1 MTVVIA
7 KQYEKDLRVDGSM
20 KARAWDFM
28 MKLNS
33 NPDGGGLDLKMP
45 NSAADRRVRTARVDQ
60 NFRAV
65 LFALPPDLLVMAA
78 IKPHDEA
85 YAYATSVRLDINPAN
100 GAMELIAEQTIARTV
115 QEFRDKPRPADA
127 PQVLPYTAAELIEL
141 GIREDVAAQAVRLSI
156 EDELLAFVEDLP
168 EWQQQALLDLATGKS
183 LDDVQADYG
192 VGAAPTN
199 DPTQSLRR
207 AVTRMEF
214 VTIRDDDELRRMV
227 EGDFEE
233 WRTFLHPQQRALVER
248 PTYNGP
254 FRLAGGAGTGKTVVA
269 LHRAVFLAT
278 VPGARVLLCTFNRTL
293 ASSLDAQLRR
303 LAPFEVAAR
312 IDVLGVDQA
321 VNRAVREHDG
331 DLPRLAEFKA
341 QERLWE
347 DATASADV
355 PADLLA
361 VLTPEF
367 LATEFRAVMLGMPA
381 LSKENYLAAKRP
393 GRGVRLNRLQR
404 AAVWRVVDQY
414 RRALD
419 AERSTT
425 FELLAARA
433 AEVAQPRYDH
443 VVVDE
448 GQDLHAAH
456 WRLLRALVAPG
467 PNDLFI
473 CEDAYQRIYG
483 ERLVLSRFGIATRGR
498 SRRLTLNY
506 RSSRQN
512 LQFALGVIRGAEVV
526 DSDGDPETVSGY
538 RAAFDGP
545 MPSTRGFASSADEAA
560 FLVTTVRD
568 WVAGG
573 VAAASVGV
581 LVRRHADQE
590 RARQALQS
598 AGVPVE
604 VLGPNPQSSRP
615 AVVVTTMHRAKG
627 MEFSRVVVFGAE
639 AGVVPLKFLVDQVP
653 VTDQPAVLGRERS
666 LLYVACSRARDE
678 LLVTWSGAPSPFLPV
693 AHTPEGRLVTETL
706 QV

>member
-33 NPDGGGLDLKMP
+33 DPDGAGLDLKMP
-45 NSAADRRVRTARVDQ
+45 QGVLDRRVRTARVDQ

-65 LFALPPDLLVMAA
+65 LFSLPPDLLVMAA

-85 YAYATSVRLDINPAN
+85 YAYAATLRLEINPAN
-100 GAMELIAEQTIARTV
+100 GAMELIAEQTIERTV
-115 QEFRDKPRPADA
+115 QQFRDKPRPIDA
-127 PQVLPYTAAELIEL
+127 PQVLPYSPSDLVGL
-141 GIREDVAAQAVRLSI
+141 GVREDVAEQAVLLNSQ
-156 EDELLAFVEDLP
+156 DELLSLVLDLP

-183 LDDVQADYG
+183 LEDVRADYG
-192 VGAAPTN
+192 VGVEATD
-199 DPTQSLRR
+199 DPTQSLTR
-207 AVTRMEF
+207 AVTRMQF
-214 VTIRDDDELRRMV
+214 VTIQDDEELRRMI

-233 WRTFLHPQQRALVER
+233 WRTFLHPQQRTLAER

-269 LHRAVFLAT
+269 LHRAVFLARR
-278 VPGARVLLCTFNRTL
+278 PEARVLLCTYNRTL
-293 ASSLDAQLRR
+293 AASLETHLRQ
-303 LAPFEVAAR
+303 LAPAEIAHR

-321 VNRAVREHDG
+321 VNRVVREHDG
-331 DLPRLAEFKA
+331 DPPRPAESRA
-341 QERLWE
+341 EERLWE
-347 DATASADV
+347 DAVASADV
-355 PADLLA
+355 PADLVA
-361 VLTPEF
+361 TLTPEF
-367 LATEFRAVMLGMPA
+367 LAAELRAVMLGMPTITQ
-381 LSKENYLAAKRP
+381 ENYLSAKRS

-404 AAVWRVVDQY
+404 TAVWRVVEEF
-414 RRALD
+414 RHGLD
-419 AERSTT
+419 AERRTT

-433 AEVAQPRYDH
+433 AEVASPRYDH
-443 VVVDE
+443 VVIDE

-456 WRLLRALVAPG
+456 WRFLRALVSPG

-483 ERLVLSRFGIATRGR
+483 EQLVLSRFGIETRGR

-512 LQFALGVIRGAEVV
+512 LDFALRVISGVEVIDSEGDAE
-526 DSDGDPETVSGY
+526 SVSGY
-538 RAAFDGP
+538 RAAFNGP
-545 MPSTRGFASSADEAA
+545 TPTTRGFRGSVDEDA
-560 FLVTTVRD
+560 FLEATVKSWIAD
-568 WVAGG
+568 CVAE
-573 VAAASVGV
+573 SSIGV

-598 AGVPVE
+598 AGLPVE
-604 VLGPNPQSSRP
+604 VLGPNRPSSRS

-653 VTDQPAVLGRERS
+653 EADRAPVIGRERA

-678 LLVTWSGAPSPFLPV
+678 LVVTWSGPASPFLPV
-693 AHTPEGRLVTETL
+693 ASSPA
-706 QV
+706 

>member
-28 MKLNS
+28 MKLNAD
-33 NPDGGGLDLKMP
+33 PDGGGLDLKMP
-45 NSAADRRVRTARVDQ
+45 HGAADRRVRTARVDQ

-85 YAYATSVRLDINPAN
+85 YDFAKTIRLDINPAN
-100 GAMELIAEQTIARTV
+100 GAMELIAEQTIQRAV
-115 QEFRDKPRPADA
+115 QEFSQKPQTSDA
-127 PQVLPYTAAELIEL
+127 PQVLPYAASDLVEL
-141 GIREDVAAQAVRLSI
+141 GIRKDVAEQAVRLSS
-156 EDELLAFVEDLP
+156 ESELLELVDHLP

-183 LDDVQADYG
+183 IADVREDYG
-192 VGAAPTN
+192 VGAEPTN
-199 DPTQSLRR
+199 DPAQSFSR

-214 VTIRDDDELRRMV
+214 VTIQDDDELRRMV

-233 WRTFLHPQQRALVER
+233 WRTFLHPQQRMLAER
-248 PTYNGP
+248 PVYNGP

-269 LHRAVFLAT
+269 LHRAVFLAQ
-278 VPGARVLLCTFNRTL
+278 VPNTRVLLCTFNRTL
-293 ASSLDAQLRR
+293 ASMLEAQLHR
-303 LAPFEVAAR
+303 LASSEVAAR
-312 IDVLGVDQA
+312 IEVLGVDQA
-321 VNRAVREHDG
+321 VNRVVREHDG
-331 DLPRLAEFKA
+331 DLPRPAESRA

-347 DATASADV
+347 DAVASSDV
-355 PADLLA
+355 PANLA
-361 VLTPEF
+361 GVLTPEF
-367 LATEFRAVMLGMPA
+367 LTAEFRAVMLGMPA
-381 LSKENYLAAKRP
+381 LTKDNYLAAKRP
-393 GRGVRLNRLQR
+393 GRGVGLNRLR
-404 AAVWRVVDQY
+404 RLAVWRVVEEF

-419 AERSTT
+419 AERLTT

-433 AEVAQPRYDH
+433 AEVAQCRYDH

-448 GQDLHAAH
+448 GQDLHGGH
-456 WRLLRALVAPG
+456 WRFLRALVAPG

-483 ERLVLSRFGIATRGR
+483 DRLVLSRYGIQTRGR

-506 RSSRQN
+506 RSSREN
-512 LQFALGVIRGAEVV
+512 LQFTLGVISGAEVL
-526 DSDGDPETVSGY
+526 DSDGDPETVAGY

-545 MPSTRGFASSADEAA
+545 TPTTKGFTSPADEAA
-560 FLVTTVRD
+560 FLATTVQD

-573 VAAASVGV
+573 VAAATIGV

-598 AGVPVE
+598 AGISVE
-604 VLGPNPQSSRP
+604 VLGPHPPSRAS
-615 AVVVTTMHRAKG
+615 AVVITTMHRAKG
-627 MEFSRVVVFGAE
+627 MEFSRVVVFAAE
-639 AGVVPLKFLVDQVP
+639 DGVVPLKFVVDQVP
-653 VTDQPAVLGRERS
+653 EADQPIVLARERS

-678 LLVTWSGAPSPFLPV
+678 LVITWSGTPSPFLPV
-693 AHTPEGRLVTETL
+693 AHP
-706 QV
+706 